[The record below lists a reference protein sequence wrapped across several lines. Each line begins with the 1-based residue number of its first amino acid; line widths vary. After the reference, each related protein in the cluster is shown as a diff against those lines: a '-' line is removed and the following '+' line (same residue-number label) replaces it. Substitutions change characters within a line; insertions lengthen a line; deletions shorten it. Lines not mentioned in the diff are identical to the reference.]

1 MDELS
6 QGFGRALFLAFPNW
20 ERLAKDVKDEKTS
33 AHYIE
38 VDVPQE
44 GTDRRLHLSTVDKE
58 ITIAFDHWHTHV
70 GPFLGI
76 STTES
81 VATAMTII
89 ESFVTEQAVVKVS
102 RRDGVWTNRAS
113 NTLPRPANPS
123 HIPQHRFSRGSAPT
137 IRRLKRRDSINPS
150 PNPGVEHFRIERS
163 AARAPGFCVLRR
175 GKACRL
181 SPRPFLR

>member
-1 MDELS
+1 LIQNREVLAYDRMDELS

-20 ERLAKDVKDEKTS
+20 ERLAEDVKDEKTG

-76 STTES
+76 STAES
-81 VATAMTII
+81 VATAITII

-102 RRDGVWTNRAS
+102 RRDGVWIESSLEYLA
-113 NTLPRPANPS
+113 APS
-123 HIPQHRFSRGSAPT
+123 EPKSHSTTQVFSWLRTHDQT
-137 IRRLKRRDSINPS
+137 IETS
-150 PNPGVEHFRIERS
+150 
-163 AARAPGFCVLRR
+163 
-175 GKACRL
+175 
-181 SPRPFLR
+181 